1 MVSVKLCLSVDV
13 CEDESAAG
21 LLEGDVPDAPVHAG
35 RALHVLVGV
44 QHHAIL
50 NARMSISGLT
60 PSAAAPAR
68 TASKVFF
75 CAHLRLSRWT
85 HMTGMRRSRSASLEG
100 EERHELIAG
109 SFDIAHEGAF

>member
-1 MVSVKLCLSVDV
+1 MPLST
-13 CEDESAAG
+13 
-21 LLEGDVPDAPVHAG
+21 PVARCMFLSG
-35 RALHVLVGV
+35 YSTTLSFG
-44 QHHAIL
+44 
-50 NARMSISGLT
+50 ARMSISGLT
-60 PSAAAPAR
+60 PSVAAPTR
-68 TASKVFF
+68 TAPKVFF